1 MLTENDHGFE
11 QDLWKATGFSDMQY
25 SEMLRLSDNDLNPDP
40 DSIFSLSDA
49 HFEAGIPETPLER
62 WRNSPP
68 EVEPAHLDAIMRA
81 VADSDVNSEQQR
93 QPLDTQVIN
102 SKSHAPLIAPGSAQS
117 SYSDSGSVSSAYSF
131 ASNRSAGSFGRF
143 YLTEPARRRRRRR
156 ASSPQILPKNKRRT
170 RESKATENR
179 RYQCTFCTDTFHTK
193 HDWTRHEKTL
203 HLSLEKFTC
212 SPTGPV
218 YQAADGTDRCS
229 FCDEVNPSEAHI
241 TSHRASICLQNPI
254 TLRTFYR
261 KDHLLQHLRSIHKAT
276 QLTPSMESWKSQETE
291 IKSRCGFCAQTF
303 TRWSDRNNHLA
314 KHFCDG
320 ALMRDWKGCRGFEP
334 AVALAVENAM
344 PPYLIGN
351 ESREICPFSAVNGSG
366 SNLGRFEAF
375 VEGERPTRFE
385 DLTGRLAQFV
395 SDIRANGAVITDE
408 MLQAE
413 SRSIVYGDQ
422 DPWNQTAADNP
433 EWLRMFKEGIE
444 GPLPLSA
451 IYPDPSIVDQRDKL
465 ETTSG
470 TSWRWLN
477 PECLADF
484 RQYHVDAAHGPQDI

>member
-1 MLTENDHGFE
+1 MALNKTCGE
-11 QDLWKATGFSDMQY
+11 QRDFPIC
-25 SEMLRLSDNDLNPDP
+25 N
-40 DSIFSLSDA
+40 A
-49 HFEAGIPETPLER
+49 HFEAGILESPLER
-62 WRNSPP
+62 WQNSPP

-81 VADSDVNSEQQR
+81 VADSDVNREHEQGEPSVAQG
-93 QPLDTQVIN
+93 LDFKPQA
-102 SKSHAPLIAPGSAQS
+102 SPAAPGSAHS

-143 YLTEPARRRRRRR
+143 YLTEPARRRRRRKI
-156 ASSPQILPKNKRRT
+156 SSPRILAENKKRI
-170 RESKATENR
+170 RESKATESR

-212 SPTGPV
+212 SPSGPV
-218 YQAADGTDRCS
+218 YHAADGTSLCA
-229 FCDEVNPSEAHI
+229 FCDEPNPSEAHI
-241 TSHRASICLQNPI
+241 TSHRASICLQSPV

-261 KDHLLQHLRSIHKAT
+261 KDHLLQHLRTIHKAT

-314 KHFCDG
+314 KHFREG

-351 ESREICPFSAVNGSG
+351 EAREMYPFSAVNGSG
-366 SNLGRFEAF
+366 SNLGRVEAF
-375 VEGERPTRFE
+375 VEEERPTRFE
-385 DLTGRLAQFV
+385 DLTGRLAKFV
-395 SDIRANGAVITDE
+395 SDVQANGAVVTDE

-413 SRSIVYGDQ
+413 SRSIVYGDR

-444 GPLPLSA
+444 MLWTRG
-451 IYPDPSIVDQRDKL
+451 IYWEHR
-465 ETTSG
+465 
-470 TSWRWLN
+470 
-477 PECLADF
+477 
-484 RQYHVDAAHGPQDI
+484 AAHPGDG